1 MKKENY
7 FDKTSFKE
15 FLYELARNDTYQNNT
30 LRKIYQGNSDNQWFI
45 ALEIFKKNVF
55 SKEIGLNLQNDLG
68 MQQSENAKA
77 ISSYILD
84 GDNTLSYKTI
94 NTQINETLEEFIAL
108 SHAGNELSKQLHEDI
123 YLKLL
128 NMREIIEKDI
138 NDLNNI

>member
-68 MQQSENAKA
+68 IQQSENAKA

-84 GDNTLSYKTI
+84 CENTLSYKTF
-94 NTQINETLEEFIAL
+94 N
-108 SHAGNELSKQLHEDI
+108 I
-123 YLKLL
+123 YYF
-128 NMREIIEKDI
+128 
-138 NDLNNI
+138 

>member
-45 ALEIFKKNVF
+45 ALEIFKKNVI
-55 SKEIGLNLQNDLG
+55 SKEIGLNLQNGLG
-68 MQQSENAKA
+68 IQQSENAKA

-84 GDNTLSYKTI
+84 CEIVYII
-94 NTQINETLEEFIAL
+94 NSKLFLFI
-108 SHAGNELSKQLHEDI
+108 I
-123 YLKLL
+123 F
-128 NMREIIEKDI
+128 
-138 NDLNNI
+138 